1 MEKVPT
7 LKRHGSNWK
16 NNVEADL
23 SLLLDKKGALGAIIT
38 SRSGDVVTQ
47 LFLKSIPRQN
57 ENALMQLMKKAVQ
70 SINTMRGST
79 IRRVVFESD
88 EGRRHPL

>member
-38 SRSGDVVTQ
+38 SRSGRRRYPG
-47 LFLKSIPRQN
+47 FSSRASPGR
-57 ENALMQLMKKAVQ
+57 
-70 SINTMRGST
+70 MRT
-79 IRRVVFESD
+79 
-88 EGRRHPL
+88 P